1 MFCFFWSTSLS
12 CFQLL
17 SSIPICNQI
26 DSKISSFFLF
36 SCRTPFHGDFKTQ
49 WVIKCLIFWA
59 IISPSTQTLEQLY
72 VYWIPNV
79 INKSKHQV
87 STSMNWFGLIPNQK
101 QQGEWRHTSSP
112 QLFKDLL
119 PSGSHAVK
127 VLLMHWAKLSSTFN
141 ALGQI
146 I

>member
-1 MFCFFWSTSLS
+1 MFCFFWSTSL
-12 CFQLL
+12 FQFSTPLL
-17 SSIPICNQI
+17 HSNLQSNRFQNLILFP
-26 DSKISSFFLF
+26 F

-101 QQGEWRHTSSP
+101 QQGEWRHTSSA

-127 VLLMHWAKLSSTFN
+127 VLLMHWAKLSHKPW
-141 ALGQI
+141 LKLDW
-146 I
+146 